1 MLNNYYGRRRSDHC
15 RCGLS
20 NLYLRRK
27 KGLGRKSLQVR
38 EYFPDPLLVGVL
50 AIYFILSLTSNS
62 LALFGMLAAVAAL
75 VAGLAGDALASG
87 AVLPPAAALLQSV
100 RGEDARALAAQVRE
114 MLAAHHGRETLEAL
128 WPCEVAVSR
137 KRVRG

>member
-62 LALFGMLAAVAAL
+62 LALFGMLQVVFHQIQSFL
-75 VAGLAGDALASG
+75 LAFTPHQM
-87 AVLPPAAALLQSV
+87 V
-100 RGEDARALAAQVRE
+100 
-114 MLAAHHGRETLEAL
+114 MIN
-128 WPCEVAVSR
+128 
-137 KRVRG
+137 K